1 MTHHQELHRT
11 DRIGWLRAAV
21 LGANDGILSVGS
33 VLIGVASASTDRQN
47 ILLAGVAALTAGAM
61 SMAAGEY
68 VSVSSQS
75 DTENADRRREAEELR
90 DSPESELDE
99 LTQIYVHRGL
109 DEPLARQVAI
119 KLTEKDAIGTHLRD
133 ELGISEHLSARPLQ
147 AAWTSALAFAIGAAL
162 PVAVALLSPARGLI
176 IAVAAS
182 TLLSLGILGGVSA
195 GVGGASVVRGTL
207 RVAFWG
213 AAAMG
218 ASSLI
223 GWIFGVSVG

>member
-1 MTHHQELHRT
+1 M
-11 DRIGWLRAAV
+11 

-99 LTQIYVHRGL
+99 LTQIYVQRGL
-109 DEPLARQVAI
+109 DEPFARQVAI